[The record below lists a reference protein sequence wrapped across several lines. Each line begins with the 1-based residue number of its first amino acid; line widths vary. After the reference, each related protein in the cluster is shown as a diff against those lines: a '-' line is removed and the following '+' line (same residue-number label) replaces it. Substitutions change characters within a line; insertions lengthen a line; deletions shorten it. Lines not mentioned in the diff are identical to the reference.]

1 MRRFLIGLLLL
12 SLGAVD
18 ARAQAG
24 HEHKH
29 PDVAIRIDQALL
41 ETEAVRDAEREAVAG
56 KLKNVQLSIK
66 DDGLHIKGKYPI
78 MIIGSIDF
86 EAVVTLVWTSPNVFE
101 ARLHQIKV
109 FSVDLTRI
117 VLSSVQADLS
127 EALKGVCAFQR
138 LGAAPDGSQV
148 LRVSMDMKAMMPA
161 MPALELS
168 GITTRD
174 KVLILKAKLP

>member
-1 MRRFLIGLLLL
+1 MKRLLLAAALLL
-12 SLGAVD
+12 SA
-18 ARAQAG
+18 ARGFAET

-41 ETEAVRDAEREAVAG
+41 ETQAVRDAEREAVAG
-56 KLKNVQLSIK
+56 KLKELQLGIK
-66 DDGLHIKGKYPI
+66 DDGLHIKAKYPI
-78 MIIGSIDF
+78 LIIGSIDF
-86 EAVVTLVWTSPNVFE
+86 EAVVTFVWVAPNVFE

-109 FSVDLTRI
+109 FSVDLTRM

-127 EALKGVCAFQR
+127 EALKGVCSFQR

-148 LRVSMDMKAMMPA
+148 LRVTTDMKAML
-161 MPALELS
+161 PALPALQLS

-174 KVLILKAKLP
+174 KVLILKAKIP